1 MAKAKVVIVADVDAY
16 DAASKQE
23 VTDSIIDYFVVANE
37 SVNESKITPTNIT
50 ISDFKES
57 EDEA

>member
-16 DAASKQE
+16 DAISKQGIK
-23 VTDSIIDYFVVANE
+23 DSIVDYFAMANE
-37 SVNESKITPTNIT
+37 AVNESKITPTNIT

-57 EDEA
+57 EDE